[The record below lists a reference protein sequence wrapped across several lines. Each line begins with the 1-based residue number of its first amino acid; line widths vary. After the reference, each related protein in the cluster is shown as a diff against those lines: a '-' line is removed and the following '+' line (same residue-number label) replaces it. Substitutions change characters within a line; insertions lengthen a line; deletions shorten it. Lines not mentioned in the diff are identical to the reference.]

1 MGRILLDGARAA
13 AAHDGCRC
21 RELRKPTLLG

>member
-1 MGRILLDGARAA
+1 MGRILLNALAA
-13 AAHDGCRC
+13 LPGDDDCHC